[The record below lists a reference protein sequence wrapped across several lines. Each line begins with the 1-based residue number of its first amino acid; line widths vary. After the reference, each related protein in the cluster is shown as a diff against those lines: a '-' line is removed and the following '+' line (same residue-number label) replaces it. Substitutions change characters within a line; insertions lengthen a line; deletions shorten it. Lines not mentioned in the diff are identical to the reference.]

1 MVNSMN
7 VKIVSKAFSL
17 ILAVFHLSITF
28 ATDPLEPY
36 LAKTTY
42 LGQSSTLS
50 SGCAYVTSN
59 IPGLVEALSIDF
71 KLDGGAL
78 VISGFKEKALRPLA
92 GCSDSLEVN
101 FDTQGQLTTALY
113 TTNNLK
119 ISGGDS
125 MTYNLSA
132 EFSEFRKPLAQSGQY
147 LFDAITYSVRSC
159 ASITENAVPV
169 SPQAYFTKLVSMFE
183 KIEED
188 EETSYIDN
196 PSDSPTIKT
205 NYGPVSHWFYTAALD
220 YAGSAYLTK
229 FEDFIPEGSDD
240 EALTWEK
247 YQTYMGALCDV
258 FLKKDSKATLYAKAT
273 ILANKGLEWSAH
285 VSKWKEFEYIDTGR
299 KVIAAPS
306 PAGLEY
312 YTKYTTGGGIIVVS
326 GDNVDDEALLA
337 ARDAYIYMTSARPEM
352 RGLLQRNHAR
362 LSLFVENASE
372 LPEYGPDMAGEV
384 GGFAQGRTDANMTG
398 NATWQCY
405 NGNWVAGGNPV
416 IHELGHVINHLVF
429 EETNEVYWYN
439 RIAKLANDAREKG
452 TMPASSPLGEYWA
465 QAVEGYIMNKG
476 EAFKGLFPTRE
487 DIAQKHPELYELLTK
502 YLPTESWDYCPGYEQ
517 NKS

>member
-7 VKIVSKAFSL
+7 VRTVSKAFSL
-17 ILAVFHLSITF
+17 ILAAFYLSITF

-36 LAKTTY
+36 LARTTY
-42 LGQSSTLS
+42 LDQSSTLS
-50 SGCAYVTSN
+50 SGCAYVKSN
-59 IPGLVEALSIDF
+59 IPGLMEVLSIDF
-71 KLDGGAL
+71 KLDGGVL
-78 VISGFKEKALRPLA
+78 GISGFKEKDRRPLT

-125 MTYNLSA
+125 TVYNLSA

-147 LFDAITYSVRSC
+147 LFDAITYSVRNC

-169 SPQAYFTKLVSMFE
+169 SPQAYFTKVVSMLE

-188 EETSYIDN
+188 VKTPYIDN
-196 PSDSPTIKT
+196 PSDSPTTKT
-205 NYGPVSHWFYTAALD
+205 VYGPVSHLFYMAALD
-220 YAGSAYLTK
+220 YARSAYVTE

-240 EALTWEK
+240 VALTWEK
-247 YQTYMGALCDV
+247 YQTYRGALCDV
-258 FLKKDSKATLYAKAT
+258 FLQKDSKGALYSKAT
-273 ILANKGLEWSAH
+273 ILTNKGLGWSAH

-312 YTKYTTGGGIIVVS
+312 YTKYTTGGGIIIVS
-326 GDNVDDEALLA
+326 GDKVDDEALLA

-352 RGLLQRNHAR
+352 RGLLQRNHTR

-384 GGFAQGRTDANMTG
+384 GGFAQGSTDANMTG
-398 NATWQCY
+398 NATWLCY
-405 NGNWVAGGNPV
+405 EGNWVAGGNPA

-439 RIAKLANDAREKG
+439 RIAKLANEAREKG

-476 EAFKGLFPTRE
+476 EAFKTEFPTRE
-487 DIAQKHPELYELLTK
+487 DIAQKHSGLYELLTR
-502 YLPTESWDYCPGYEQ
+502 YLPTELWDFCPGYEQ
-517 NKS
+517 NK